1 MGGGAAM
8 KKKAR
13 PAIKRS
19 KYNAVATI
27 VDGRRFHSKREA
39 NRYCELKLMQKAGV
53 ITDLQMQ
60 VPFFLVIKE
69 KYIADFVYHE
79 KGERVVEDVKGV
91 ITSVYRRKRKAMKTQ
106 HNIIIRET

>member
-1 MGGGAAM
+1 M
-8 KKKAR
+8 KKAR

-19 KYNAVATI
+19 KYNATPTI
-27 VDGRRFHSKREA
+27 VDGRRFPSKREA
-39 NRYCELKLMQKAGV
+39 NRYCELKLLERAGK
-53 ITDLQMQ
+53 ISDLELQ

-79 KGERVVEDVKGV
+79 KGERIVEDCKGFR
-91 ITSVYRRKRKAMKTQ
+91 TSVYRRKRNAMRKQ